1 MSIDKEVINVD
12 DNTERVANLP
22 PEYLT
27 ALEEVVDKL
36 DDDWRNKIV
45 YAKYISYLCDV
56 FEDASRKGLSVDEAI
71 GSDRQAYADK
81 IQKELHFM
89 DITPT
94 NKNKITNYLIILD
107 FIMYVG
113 MTTFGTGGKNI
124 NSAQTIDY
132 AFMGIGAIIIVV
144 CITLKIL
151 KVKSIKNLYLLPV
164 IQLFF
169 TMVIMPVL
177 NYEIYAGA
185 TALAF
190 NLITDFMIV
199 SKQKN

>member
-1 MSIDKEVINVD
+1 MSINKNIINVD
-12 DNTERVANLP
+12 DNTERVASLP

-81 IQKELHFM
+81 IQKELHYM
-89 DITPT
+89 DISPT
-94 NKNKITNYLIILD
+94 NKNKITNYLIVLD

-113 MTTFGTGGKNI
+113 MTIFGLGGKNI
-124 NSAQTIDY
+124 SSAQTTDY
-132 AFMGIGAIIIVV
+132 AFMGVGVIIIVA
-144 CITLKIL
+144 CIVLKIL
-151 KVKSIKNLYLLPV
+151 KVKSIKNLYLLPI
-164 IQLFF
+164 IQLIF

-177 NYEIYAGA
+177 NFEFYAGIA
-185 TALAF
+185 AWLF

>member
-1 MSIDKEVINVD
+1 MSINKDIINVD
-12 DNTERVANLP
+12 DNTERIANLP

-36 DDDWRNKIV
+36 NDDWRNKIV

-81 IQKELHFM
+81 IQEELRFM
-89 DITPT
+89 DVTPT
-94 NKNKITNYLIILD
+94 NKNKITNYLIVLD

-113 MTTFGTGGKNI
+113 MTVFGLGGKNLS
-124 NSAQTIDY
+124 SAQTTDFVFIGVG
-132 AFMGIGAIIIVV
+132 AFIIVV
-144 CITLKIL
+144 CIVFKIL
-151 KVKSIKNLYLLPV
+151 KVKSIKNLYLLPI
-164 IQLFF
+164 IQLIFAA
-169 TMVIMPVL
+169 VIMPVL
-177 NYEIYAGA
+177 NFELYAGIA
-185 TALAF
+185 AWAF
-190 NLITDFMIV
+190 NLITDFMMV

>member
-1 MSIDKEVINVD
+1 MSINKDIINVD
-12 DNTERVANLP
+12 VNTERVANLP

-81 IQKELHFM
+81 IQEELHFM

-94 NKNKITNYLIILD
+94 NKNKITNYLIVLD

-113 MTTFGTGGKNI
+113 MTVFGLGGKNFS
-124 NSAQTIDY
+124 SAQTTDFV
-132 AFMGIGAIIIVV
+132 FMGIGTIIIVA
-144 CITLKIL
+144 CIVLKIL
-151 KVKSIKNLYLLPV
+151 KVKSIKNLYLLPI
-164 IQLFF
+164 IQLIF

-177 NYEIYAGA
+177 NFETYAGA
-185 TALAF
+185 AALAV

>member
-1 MSIDKEVINVD
+1 MSINKDIINVD

-36 DDDWRNKIV
+36 NDDWRNKIV

-56 FEDASRKGLSVDEAI
+56 FEDASRKGLSVNEAI

-81 IQKELHFM
+81 IQEELHYM

-94 NKNKITNYLIILD
+94 NKNKITNYLIVLD

-113 MTTFGTGGKNI
+113 MTVFGLGGKNFG
-124 NSAQTIDY
+124 SAQTADFV
-132 AFMGIGAIIIVV
+132 FMGVGAIIIVA
-144 CITLKIL
+144 CIVLKIL
-151 KVKSIKNLYLLPV
+151 KVKSIKNLYILPI
-164 IQLFF
+164 IQLIF

-177 NYEIYAGA
+177 NFEIYAGA
-185 TALAF
+185 VAIAF

>member
-1 MSIDKEVINVD
+1 MSINKEVINVD

-22 PEYLT
+22 PEYMT

-36 DDDWRNKIV
+36 DDDWRNRIV

-56 FEDASRKGLSVDEAI
+56 FEDASRKGLSVDEVI

-94 NKNKITNYLIILD
+94 NRNKITNYLIVLD
-107 FIMYVG
+107 FVMYVG
-113 MTTFGTGGKNI
+113 MTIFRLGGVNF
-124 NSAQTIDY
+124 NNAQTTDY
-132 AFMGIGAIIIVV
+132 AFMGVGALIIFV
-144 CITLKIL
+144 CIVLKVLKI
-151 KVKSIKNLYLLPV
+151 KAIKHLYLLPM
-164 IQLFF
+164 IQLIF
-169 TMVIMPVL
+169 TMIIIPVL
-177 NYEIYAGA
+177 NFEIFAGA

-190 NLITDFMIV
+190 NLITDFWIIY
-199 SKQKN
+199 KHKN